1 MKKIIAILILSAVL
15 MSGCESAGEID
26 SNINSIEITSAQ
38 YSESNITDLHPILN
52 SEETSAIYSEWN
64 STADISEQLSA
75 TEKRNSETIV
85 TTVSGSKSNISSSSN
100 TGSSGKHTESYPKD
114 TEINNEEPTI
124 VYYSTDYNY
133 VDEDFVAAPGEIYLS
148 SELKNAIDENSDNS
162 LALFAI
168 YIDVY
173 DYNDTHSAKTEE
185 FLNTTVIDG
194 FTYAEINEKRDEID
208 EEINQL
214 REMSDIYLNPDLTEK
229 QVAEYLNKIS
239 ELTNEDQYYYE
250 IAMDM
255 LVAADRY
262 SLQLESDRLAKLGI
276 DVCGITENK
285 RNINYIIAIAS
296 AEEINSMPFSDDAGY
311 KIWLAPET

>member
-52 SEETSAIYSEWN
+52 SDETSAIYSEWN
-64 STADISEQLSA
+64 STTDISKQPSA

-85 TTVSGSKSNISSSSN
+85 TTVSGSKSDISFSSD

-124 VYYSTDYNY
+124 VYSTDYNY

-148 SELKNAIDENSDNS
+148 SELKNAIDDNSDNS

-185 FLNTTVIDG
+185 FLNTTIIDG

-214 REMSDIYLNPDLTEK
+214 REMSDIYLNPDLTEE
-229 QVAEYLNKIS
+229 QMTEYLNKIS

-311 KIWLAPET
+311 KICLAPET